1 MIFNLKDIF
10 MGLTDKISA
19 KQEKVIVNT
28 TGNKLTVPEYEFLF
42 FLIKN
47 TTFKG
52 EQLEF
57 IYNLTVKL
65 QEEYFALKSKET

>member
-1 MIFNLKDIF
+1 
-10 MGLTDKISA
+10 MGLVDKVPTKA
-19 KQEKVIVNT
+19 EKVIVNT
-28 TGNKLTVPEYEFLF
+28 SSKLTATEYEFLF

-47 TTFKG
+47 STFKG

-57 IYNLTVKL
+57 LYNLTVKL